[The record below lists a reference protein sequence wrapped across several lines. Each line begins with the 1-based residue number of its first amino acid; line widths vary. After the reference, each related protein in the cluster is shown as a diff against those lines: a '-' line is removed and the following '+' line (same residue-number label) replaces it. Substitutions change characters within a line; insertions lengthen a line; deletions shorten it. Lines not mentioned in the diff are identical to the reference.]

1 MIMSGSVF
9 FAVLVFVILFVA
21 GIFMSPWF
29 LIPAVF
35 FVVFA
40 LLSAPFMAALRGRG
54 GSREGAGT
62 PSTSEASYDP
72 VSTPGE
78 RTA

>member
-1 MIMSGSVF
+1 MHGATLGVI
-9 FAVLVFVILFVA
+9 AVFVVLFVA

-29 LIPAVF
+29 IAPAVLL
-35 FVVFA
+35 VLFA
-40 LLSAPFMAALRGRG
+40 FLVGPLGAMVRSGD
-54 GSREGAGT
+54 SRSTGT
-62 PSTSEASYDP
+62 PTTGEASYDP

>member
-1 MIMSGSVF
+1 MSGSVL
-9 FAVLVFVILFVA
+9 FAVITFVILFVV

-35 FVVFA
+35 VAVFA

-54 GSREGAGT
+54 GAREGSGT

-72 VSTPGE
+72 VATPGE
-78 RTA
+78 RTV

>member
-1 MIMSGSVF
+1 MGNPEGMGATF
-9 FAVLVFVILFVA
+9 GAVIVAVILFVA

-29 LIPAVF
+29 IAPAVLI
-35 FVVFA
+35 VLFA
-40 LLSAPFMAALRGRG
+40 LFAGSFGAMAKAGDHPT
-54 GSREGAGT
+54 GT

-72 VSTPGE
+72 VSNPSE

>member
-1 MIMSGSVF
+1 MSGSVL
-9 FAVLVFVILFVA
+9 FAVITFVILLVV

-35 FVVFA
+35 LVVFA
-40 LLSAPFMAALRGRG
+40 LLSAPFMAALRGTG
-54 GSREGAGT
+54 GAREGSGT

-78 RTA
+78 RSA